1 MAFKGVDVSY
11 YQGNIDWNTAR
22 QNIDFAILR
31 AGYGQNNID
40 KKFVEYANAC
50 TQYGIPFGVYWFS
63 YAYTPEMARRE
74 AQYCLQAV
82 APYRL
87 SYPIAFDFE
96 YDSVRYAKD
105 KGVSVGKSL
114 ASDMARAFLDE
125 IENAGHYAVLYAN
138 ADYLASYF
146 ESDMP
151 SRYDIWYAQWPYTI
165 PGPEK
170 KPAKAGGLWQYTSNG
185 SVAGIPT
192 RVDMNYAYKDY
203 PSLIGYKPTP
213 APIPEPEQPSG
224 NTDGGI
230 DMADYEQFKSFME
243 RYEKEK
249 GQLPVSSWFVNETNW
264 AVNNGLIQGSDTGYN
279 WQTDITREQFIAVL
293 FRYHNR
299 FNK

>member
-40 KKFVEYANAC
+40 KKFIEYANAC

-125 IENAGHYAVLYAN
+125 IESAGHYAVLYAN

-170 KPAKAGGLWQYTSNG
+170 KPDKAGGLWQYTSNG

-279 WQTDITREQFIAVL
+279 WQTDITKEQFIAVL
-293 FRYHNR
+293 FRYNNR